1 MHIPDMPAFLD
12 FLAHD
17 LSKKEIEA
25 NLLCNGSLPLDELSN
40 YADVVVRVREEL
52 KQWIEDKGNE
62 EIKHRIHI

>member
-1 MHIPDMPAFLD
+1 MIFQ
-12 FLAHD
+12 
-17 LSKKEIEA
+17 KKEIEA
-25 NLLCNGSLPLDELSN
+25 NLLCNGSLPLNELSN